1 MANRTFKQYGQA
13 YAAKGDVSVVVSVA
27 GTTVFNGNVSDS
39 STVRSGEP
47 KTENLLYSFTMDES
61 ITGSR
66 QVSITVTG
74 GELCMGP
81 TKYNGWDNKEVTY
94 DELIE
99 AGMRVDLDA
108 SKIWNSDGTEGDASV
123 YTAKAKW
130 ASDQLKDKL
139 STEDYNAMQAGTK
152 SDALATAWNTA
163 NAVGDK
169 DFSLFAASQKPD
181 RSNLKVNGSALDDGG
196 IENFWPVLQDGDI
209 LTYDWDIQT
218 WNSST

>member
-13 YAAKGDVSVVVSVA
+13 YAAKGDVSVVVQVA

-74 GELCMGP
+74 GELCMGA
-81 TKYNGWDNKEVTY
+81 TKYNGWDNKSVTF
-94 DELIE
+94 DQLVEQN
-99 AGMRVDLDA
+99 V
-108 SKIWNSDGTEGDASV
+108 WNTDGT
-123 YTAKAKW
+123 AKTLTESEQIEKSKW
-130 ASDQLKDKL
+130 ASDQVKDKL
-139 STEDYNAMQAGTK
+139 SADDYNAMQAGTK
-152 SDALATAWNTA
+152 TDALGTAWNTA
-163 NAVGDK
+163 NNVGDK
-169 DFSLFAASQKPD
+169 DFSLYATGIKD
-181 RSNLKVNGSALDDGG
+181 RSNMKINGSALDDGG
-196 IENFWPVLQDGDI
+196 VDHYWPILQDGDI

-218 WNSST
+218 VTTST

>member
-13 YAAKGDVSVVVSVA
+13 YAAKGDVSVVVQVA

-74 GELCMGP
+74 GELCMGA
-81 TKYNGWDNKEVTY
+81 TKYNGWDNKSVTF
-94 DELIE
+94 DQLVEQN
-99 AGMRVDLDA
+99 V
-108 SKIWNSDGTEGDASV
+108 WNTDGT
-123 YTAKAKW
+123 AKTLTESEQIEKSKW
-130 ASDQLKDKL
+130 ASDQVKDKL
-139 STEDYNAMQAGTK
+139 SADDYNAMQAGTK
-152 SDALATAWNTA
+152 TDALGTAWNTA
-163 NAVGDK
+163 NNVGDK
-169 DFSLFAASQKPD
+169 DFSLYATGIKD
-181 RSNLKVNGSALDDGG
+181 RSNMKVNGSALDDGG
-196 IENFWPVLQDGDI
+196 TDHYWPILQDGDI

-218 WNSST
+218 VTTST

>member
-27 GTTVFNGNVSDS
+27 GTTVFNGAVSDS
-39 STVRSGEP
+39 STVRSGQP
-47 KTENLLYSFTMDES
+47 TTENLLYSFTMDES

-74 GELCMGP
+74 GELCMGA

-94 DELIE
+94 DQLVEQN
-99 AGMRVDLDA
+99 V
-108 SKIWNSDGTEGDASV
+108 WNSDGT
-123 YTAKAKW
+123 AKTLTESEQIEKSKW

-139 STEDYNAMQAGTK
+139 STDDYNAMQAGTK
-152 SDALATAWNTA
+152 TDALGTAWNTA

-169 DFSLFAASQKPD
+169 DFSLYATGIKD
-181 RSNLKVNGSALDDGG
+181 RSNMKVNGSALDDGDDDHY
-196 IENFWPVLQDGDI
+196 WPILQDGDI

-218 WNSST
+218 TNTST

>member
-13 YAAKGDVSVVVSVA
+13 YAASGDVSVVVQVA
-27 GTTVFNGNVSDS
+27 GATVFNGKVSDS

-74 GELCMGP
+74 GELCLGA
-81 TKYNGWDNKEVTY
+81 TKYNGWDNKVVTW
-94 DELIE
+94 DELVE
-99 AGMRVDLDA
+99 QNV
-108 SKIWNSDGTEGDASV
+108 WNTDGT
-123 YTAKAKW
+123 AKTLTESEIVEKSKW
-130 ASDQLKDKL
+130 ASDKVKDKL
-139 STEDYNAMQAGTK
+139 STDDYNAMQAGTK
-152 SDALATAWNTA
+152 TDALGTAWNTA

-169 DFSLFAASQKPD
+169 DFSLYATGIKD
-181 RSNLKVNGSALDDGG
+181 RSNMKINGSALDDGG
-196 IENFWPVLQDGDI
+196 DDHYWPILQDDDI

-218 WNSST
+218 VTTST